1 MAVVGYNG
9 LDIGGATTPVLT
21 SVLTPREEMGEQAAR
36 LLLASLQGEAVAE
49 KLITLPHSLTAG
61 ETL

>member
-1 MAVVGYNG
+1 
-9 LDIGGATTPVLT
+9 
-21 SVLTPREEMGEQAAR
+21 MGEQAAR

-49 KLITLPHSLTAG
+49 KLITLPHSLTSG